1 MAEMDE
7 VESLKFIYKKMEA
20 TNSNVEFLISMN
32 A

>member
-7 VESLKFIYKKMEA
+7 VESLKFLYSKMQK
-20 TNSNVEFLISMN
+20 TSSNVEFLISMN